1 MSNRADLQHRV
12 EAFLFRE
19 ADLLDEWKL
28 NDWLTLLTEDAAYR
42 IPPIG
47 LPEADQLP
55 SDSTMYVVVDDRFAI
70 NARVERLM
78 GHMAWAEK
86 PRSRVRHMI
95 SNVRILEDDGSALR
109 VASNFT
115 IYRVRRREITPYIG
129 KYLHRLVRSGEDFRI
144 REKVVV
150 LDMDVLR
157 GQGGISILL

>member
-1 MSNRADLQHRV
+1 MSNASIQHSV

-28 NDWLTLLTEDAAYR
+28 NDWEALLTDDATYH

-47 LPEADQLP
+47 VPQAETLPPE
-55 SDSTMYVVVDDRFAI
+55 SHVYVVVDDRFAI
-70 NARVERLM
+70 KARVERLM
-78 GHMAWAEK
+78 GHMAWAEL

-95 SNVRILEDDGSALR
+95 ANVRILEDNGAELL

-115 IYRVRRREITPYIG
+115 IYRVRRREITSYIG
-129 KYLHRLVRSGEDFRI
+129 KNLHRLVRVGDDFRI
-144 REKVVV
+144 RSKTVV

-157 GQGGISILL
+157 GQGGVSIIL